1 MRALVTGGG
10 GYIGRHVVRQLLDRG
25 DDVRVLGRRSY
36 PEVEAWGARGVQS
49 DLAVDDPDLPR
60 HLEGVDTVFHVAA
73 LPPYHAPYAAFE
85 AANVGGTRRI
95 LAACRAAGVPRLVFT
110 STPSATFDGTDAE
123 GITEA
128 QAPYPARFL
137 TPYAQTKAEAE
148 QLVLAANSPELAT
161 TALRPHLVYGPDEP
175 HMLPRIVQ
183 RNRAGRLRVIG
194 DGTNRVGLTYVD
206 TAAAAHLQ
214 AANALAAGSANAGR
228 AYFVT
233 DEEPVALW
241 PWINQFLEAIGEAPV
256 RGSIGLGAAR
266 TVGAVC
272 EALWAVLPLG
282 GEPPMTRFV
291 ATNLATSHWYDLSA
305 AKADFRFTP
314 TLSGAEGLART
325 VAWFRAHPVA

>member
-25 DDVRVLGRRSY
+25 DEVVVLGRRAY
-36 PEVEAWGARGVQS
+36 PEVEAWGARGVQA
-49 DLAVDDPDLPR
+49 DLARDEPDLPR
-60 HLEGVDTVFHVAA
+60 HLEGVDVVFHVAA
-73 LPPYHAPYAAFE
+73 LPPYHAPYAVFE
-85 AANVGGTRRI
+85 ATNVGGTRRI
-95 LAACRAAGVPRLVFT
+95 LEACRQAGVPRLVFT
-110 STPSATFDGTDAE
+110 STPSATFDGTDAC

-128 QAPYPARFL
+128 DAPYPERFL
-137 TPYAQTKAEAE
+137 TPYAATKAHAE
-148 QLVLAANSPELAT
+148 QLVLAANGPGLAT

-175 HMLPRIVQ
+175 HMLPRVAQ

-214 AANALAAGSANAGR
+214 AADALAEGSANAGK

-241 PWINQFLEAIGEAPV
+241 PWLDRFLTGVGEPPI
-256 RGSIGLGAAR
+256 RGRIGLGPAR
-266 TVGAVC
+266 AVGAVC

-291 ATNLATSHWYDLSA
+291 ATNLATSHWYDLSGA
-305 AKADFRFTP
+305 RTDFGFTP
-314 TLSGAEGLART
+314 VVGGDEGLERT
-325 VAWFRAHPVA
+325 IAWFRAHPIP